1 MKTCLTRIAAFG
13 LFLLPTVGI
22 TQENDAFVCLD
33 EPQPFYATLQQRA
46 YEALDRRLEVIN
58 ALLSP
63 EEIRKYQAR
72 QREFFLDQLGGL
84 PEEKSPLNAVT
95 VRTIEEDGYQIENVI
110 FDSRPRHR
118 ITANFYLPE
127 GDGPFPGIVIASGHS
142 RTAKTAEYNQ
152 RYALMMVRCGMAAL
166 CFDPIGQ
173 GERSQVLNDEGRN
186 RFPGTTTEHLLVG
199 VGSMLVGRNTATYEV
214 WDAMRSIDY
223 LVSRP
228 EVDPERIGMTGCSGG
243 GTQTSYAMALDDRI
257 RCAAPSCYVTTFR
270 RLVETIGPQDAEQNI
285 FAQLNHGL
293 DHPDYL
299 IMRAPKPTLISATN
313 GDYFPID
320 GSWLA
325 LRQAKQIFGRL
336 GFPERVD
343 LVEGDGEHGVPPQN
357 LASIGHW
364 MQRWLLERDEPV
376 PAIEIAHRPLEELH
390 CTGSG
395 QVLAEDGELS
405 VFDLNAAKDRELG
418 KQRKTLWQESDPAT
432 MRQQIREKI
441 GLHEKRG
448 KPVSPAVESVE
459 AGIPRDEYVIEK
471 RVVRSGPDT
480 VLPTLVFRP
489 QNPDGTVC
497 LYLHPEGKSADATP
511 GGKIEQLVK
520 SGKTV
525 VAVDLSGQGETSKF
539 ERTDLHGDW
548 KTASL
553 AYLLGQSLV
562 GIRTGDTLAVARI
575 ASDLVEENIGLELIG
590 AGEAGI
596 IALHAAALEPDLFQS
611 VRLFDSP
618 ESWAKLVPQP
628 VPGIGLDYSVHGA
641 LELYDLPDLVS
652 LIGNERVNQK

>member
-22 TQENDAFVCLD
+22 TQENDALLCLD
-33 EPQPFYATLQQRA
+33 EPKPFYATLQQQA
-46 YEALDRRLEVIN
+46 YEALDRRLEVIH
-58 ALLSP
+58 ALLTP

-72 QREFFLDQLGGL
+72 KREFFLDQLGGL

-95 VRTIEEDGYQIENVI
+95 VRTIEEDGYRIENVI
-110 FDSRPRHR
+110 FNSRPRHR

-127 GDGPFPGIVIASGHS
+127 GEGPFPAIVIASGHS

-173 GERSQVLNDEGRN
+173 GERSQILNEEGEN

-199 VGSMLVGRNTATYEV
+199 VGSILVGRNTATYEV

-228 EVDPERIGMTGCSGG
+228 EIDPERIGMTGCSGG

-257 RCAAPSCYVTTFR
+257 QCAAPSCYVTTFR
-270 RLVETIGPQDAEQNI
+270 RLIETIGPQDAEQNI
-285 FAQLNHGL
+285 HGQIQHGL

-299 IMRAPKPTLISATN
+299 IMRAPKPTLIGATN

-320 GSWLA
+320 GSWIA

-357 LASIGHW
+357 LATIGHW
-364 MQRWLLERDEPV
+364 MKRWLLDRDEPV
-376 PAIEIAHRPLEELH
+376 TAIEIAHRPLEELH
-390 CTGSG
+390 CTESG
-395 QVLAEDGELS
+395 QVLSEDGELS
-405 VFDLNAAKDRELG
+405 VFDLNAAKERELAE
-418 KQRKTLWQESDPAT
+418 QRKTLWQETEPAVLPEK
-432 MRQQIREKI
+432 IREKI
-441 GLHEKRG
+441 GLPVEPG
-448 KPVSPAVESVE
+448 KTESPIVESVGS
-459 AGIPRDEYVIEK
+459 ALQRDEYLVEK
-471 RVVRSGPDT
+471 RVVRSGLST
-480 VLPTLVFRP
+480 TLPTLIFRP
-489 QNPDGTVC
+489 QNPDGRVC
-497 LYLHPEGKSADATP
+497 LYLHPEGKFADAAP
-511 GGKIEQLVK
+511 GGTIEQQVL

-553 AYLLGQSLV
+553 AYLLGQSII
-562 GIRTGDTLAVARI
+562 GIRTGDTLTMARI
-575 ASDLVEENIGLELIG
+575 ASELVEENTGIELM
-590 AGEAGI
+590 ATGEAGI
-596 IALHAAALEPDLFQS
+596 VALHAAALEPDLFQS
-611 VRLFDSP
+611 VRLVDSP
-618 ESWAKLVPQP
+618 NSWAELVPQP
-628 VPGIGLDYSVHGA
+628 VPGIGFDYTVHGA

-652 LIGNERVNQK
+652 LIGKDRVKKE